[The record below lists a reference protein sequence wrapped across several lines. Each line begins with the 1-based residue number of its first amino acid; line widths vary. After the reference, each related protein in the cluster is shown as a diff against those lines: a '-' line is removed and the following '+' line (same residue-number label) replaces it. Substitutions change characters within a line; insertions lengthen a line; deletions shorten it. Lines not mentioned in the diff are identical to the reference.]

1 MTEKPF
7 WLYVG
12 QRMLI
17 QMSVLLSFDF
27 YPEKGMVTDKG

>member
-1 MTEKPF
+1 MKKPF
-7 WLYVG
+7 WLDAG

-27 YPEKGMVTDKG
+27 YLEKGMVTDKG